1 MTGQSRVRF
10 EYSAK
15 RRQGDFRDSSDTI
28 SPEGSNPSDDIGTHH
43 RHLLAL
49 GREMDNL
56 YPSIRGADGA
66 LRFFKDRDIK
76 WWKSSEK
83 GGDIK
88 GDGPTRNMASSQ
100 VACVNFLLPLIEIPG
115 ALLAALKGID
125 GDVRRIVDIED
136 DKGNKAPV
144 EFEWIGLGRS
154 LEGRRTRGTRT
165 TSIDAFLVAETETGR
180 KRAYLLEWKYVEQ
193 YFSSRPES
201 AYKGAGDS
209 GATRRECYGPRYYA
223 ESSSFDPDTAPEMDD
238 FLYDPFY
245 QIMRQRLLADRMIAD
260 SELDV
265 TEAKVVVVVPEE
277 NLAYRELI
285 TAPPLKERFPEIR
298 TVAEIMETALKQ
310 PGEQFA
316 MVVPAALV
324 DSVDADCGESAAQWA
339 EYWRHRYGV

>member
-1 MTGQSRVRF
+1 MTGQSREPKF
-10 EYSAK
+10 EFSA
-15 RRQGDFRDSSDTI
+15 RRHQGNFRDSSDTI
-28 SPEGSNPSDDIGTHH
+28 SPEGRDPSDDKGVRH

-56 YPSIRGADGA
+56 YPSIRGADSA
-66 LRFFKDRDIK
+66 LRFFKERSIK
-76 WWKSSEK
+76 WWKSSRS
-83 GGDIK
+83 GDNSK
-88 GDGPTRNMASSQ
+88 VDGPTRNMASSQ

-125 GDVRRIVDIED
+125 GDVRNIVDIEYQ
-136 DKGNKAPV
+136 GNVSPV

-154 LEGRRTRGTRT
+154 LEGGRTRGART
-165 TSIDAFLVAETETGR
+165 TSIDAFVVAETETGR

-193 YFSSRPES
+193 YFSSRPER
-201 AYKGAGDS
+201 AYKGVGQAGE
-209 GATRRECYGPRYYA
+209 TRRQRYSSWFYA
-223 ESSSFDPDTAPEMDD
+223 DASSFDPAIAPEMDD
-238 FLYDPFY
+238 FLYEPFY

-277 NLAYRELI
+277 NLAYREII
-285 TAPPLKERFPEIR
+285 TAPPLKERFPEIK

-316 MVVPAALV
+316 MVAPAALV
-324 DSVDADCGESAAQWA
+324 DSVEADCGESAAQWA
-339 EYWRHRYGV
+339 EYWRRRYGV

>member
-15 RRQGDFRDSSDTI
+15 SRQGDFRDSSDTI

-83 GGDIK
+83 GGDSK

-100 VACVNFLLPLIEIPG
+100 VACVNFLLPLVEIPG

-125 GDVRRIVDIED
+125 GDVRNIVDIEYQ
-136 DKGNKAPV
+136 GNISPV

-154 LEGRRTRGTRT
+154 LEGGRTRGART
-165 TSIDAFLVAETETGR
+165 TSIDAFVVAETETGR

-193 YFSSRPES
+193 YFSSKPER
-201 AYKGAGDS
+201 AYKGVGQAGE
-209 GATRRECYGPRYYA
+209 TRRQRYSPWFYA
-223 ESSSFDPDTAPEMDD
+223 ESSSFNPATAPEMDD
-238 FLYDPFY
+238 FLYEPFY

-285 TAPPLKERFPEIR
+285 TAPPLQERFPEIK
-298 TVAEIMETALKQ
+298 TVAEVMETALKQ

-316 MVVPAALV
+316 MVAPAALV
-324 DSVDADCGESAAQWA
+324 DSVEADCGESAAQWI
-339 EYWRHRYGV
+339 EYWRRRYGV

>member
-15 RRQGDFRDSSDTI
+15 RRQGNFRDSSDTI
-28 SPEGSNPSDDIGTHH
+28 SKQGREPKDKSGLRNGW
-43 RHLLAL
+43 LLAN
-49 GREMDNL
+49 GCSEENL
-56 YPSIRGADGA
+56 YPAIRGQGGA
-66 LRFFKDRDIK
+66 IEFFSKRRLK
-76 WWKSSEK
+76 WWK
-83 GGDIK
+83 GDSDT
-88 GDGPTRNMASSQ
+88 GGPTRNMASSQ

-115 ALLAALKGID
+115 ALLAVLRGID
-125 GDVRRIVDIED
+125 GDVRSVVDIED
-136 DKGNKAPV
+136 DKGNKSPL
-144 EFEWIGLGRS
+144 EFEWIGKGRS
-154 LEGRRTRGTRT
+154 LEGGTARGALS

-180 KRAYLLEWKYVEQ
+180 KRAYLLEWKYIEQ

-201 AYKGAGDS
+201 DYKGAGDS

-223 ESSSFDPDTAPEMDD
+223 ESSSFNPATAPEMDD

-277 NLAYRELI
+277 NLAYREII
-285 TAPPLKERFPEIR
+285 TAPPLKERFPEIK
-298 TVAEIMETALKQ
+298 TVADIMETALKQ

-316 MVVPAALV
+316 MIAPADLV
-324 DSVDADCGESAAQWA
+324 DSVEADCGESAAQWA
-339 EYWRHRYGV
+339 EYWRRRYGV